1 MPSNLS
7 TRINAIQKTLGVAE
21 TGVFDIDT
29 CTAIIQRAGQIAASN
44 SLVTLIK
51 MVQRII
57 NADADGVVGPQTI
70 TKVEAF
76 LSPALPKPPA
86 GGSLVVSQKS
96 LDLIVF
102 FEVTSKEVFDKNY
115 QNCNWPGGASG
126 VSLGIGYDCG
136 YYTRAQ
142 IAIDWSPYLS
152 AGDIQILQSVAGKTG
167 EAAKAALPSAKSV
180 KVNFDKAIKVFYH
193 SNLPDFGKRTKKT
206 FPGIEKLPPDAQGA
220 LLSLVYNRGTA
231 LQGDSRK
238 EMKAIVP
245 LVAAGNLAGI
255 ATQFRNMKRLW
266 PKFKGLRDRREREAV
281 LVENASFHI
290 LPENLVII

>member
-7 TRINAIQKTLGVAE
+7 TRIKAVQKKIGVAE

-29 CTAIIQRAGQIAASN
+29 CTTLIERAGQAAASSN
-44 SLVTLIK
+44 LVTLIK
-51 MVQRII
+51 MVQRIV
-57 NADADGVVGPQTI
+57 NADADGVVGPQTL

-76 LSPALPKPPA
+76 IDPVLPKPPS
-86 GGSLVVSQKS
+86 GSSLVVSQKS

-115 QNCNWPGGASG
+115 QHVNWPGGASG

-136 YYTRAQ
+136 YYTKAQ
-142 IAIDWSPYLS
+142 IALDWGPYLS
-152 AGDIQILQSVAGKTG
+152 AGDIQLLQSVSGKTG
-167 EAAKAALPSAKSV
+167 QAAKAALPSVQSV

-193 SNLPDFGKRTKKT
+193 SNLPDFSKKTKKT
-206 FPGIEKLPPDAQGA
+206 YPGVEKLPPDAQGA
-220 LLSLVYNRGTA
+220 LMSLIYNRGTA
-231 LQGDSRK
+231 LEGDSRK

-245 LVAAGNLAGI
+245 LVASGNLAGI
-255 ATQFRNMKRLW
+255 AAQLRSMKRLW
-266 PKFKGLRDRREREAV
+266 PQFKGLRDRREKEAI
-281 LVENASFHI
+281 LVENATFDI